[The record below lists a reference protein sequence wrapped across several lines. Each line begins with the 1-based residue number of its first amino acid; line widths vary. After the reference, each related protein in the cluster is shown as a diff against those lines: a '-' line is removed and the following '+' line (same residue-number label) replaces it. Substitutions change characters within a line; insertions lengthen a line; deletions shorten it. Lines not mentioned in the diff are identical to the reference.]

1 MKMLALVIRM
11 YTICMWT
18 QIYEK
23 GPNNVVTLQLTVLS
37 LSKQQEQEPNQG

>member
-1 MKMLALVIRM
+1 MKMLALVIHM

-23 GPNNVVTLQLTVLS
+23 GLNNVVTSQLKVLS
-37 LSKQQEQEPNQG
+37 LSKHQEQ